1 MYKPKNE
8 LLIPTHRFLVRACE
22 TERGLP
28 KVFNLT
34 MKTLWPDTEAER
46 HIDYTPERT
55 HVTYCKPT
63 GSQIDDHAR
72 ALQMVA
78 AALDDV
84 IDRRITWAVAQSAA
98 FRDRGPKWEKVSLML
113 KGMGQCYPKS
123 VYLLKHRYE
132 ESLLSILSQQVSK
145 NWHKNDADLFCEL
158 RRFDI

>member
-8 LLIPTHRFLVRACE
+8 LLILTHRFLVRACE

-78 AALDDV
+78 VALDDV

-98 FRDRGPKWEKVSLML
+98 FRERGPKWKKLAFRFKDM
-113 KGMGQCYPKS
+113 GMGYPKS
-123 VYLLKHRYE
+123 EKVLKRRYE
-132 ESLLSILSQQVSK
+132 DALLSILHQQLYKNCYKPMGSQGRE
-145 NWHKNDADLFCEL
+145 NE
-158 RRFDI
+158 R